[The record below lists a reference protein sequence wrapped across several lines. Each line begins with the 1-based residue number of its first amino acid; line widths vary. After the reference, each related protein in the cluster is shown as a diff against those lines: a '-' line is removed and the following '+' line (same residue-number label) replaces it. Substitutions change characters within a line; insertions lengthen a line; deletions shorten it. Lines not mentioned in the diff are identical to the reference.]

1 MSVKESIKTRGKSRS
16 PAVPEAPAA
25 ETKATPTSA
34 FASPPTVG
42 SDNAETLTKR
52 LHRLA
57 IDVHDGPMQNL
68 AVIGFS
74 LGDLR
79 RRVLHE
85 VPPEHQTGL
94 DEGLEKITDELGRVE
109 HDLRALIGALE
120 HNSVELVP
128 LRDAIESEI
137 VLFQRRSDATV
148 AFSFDDAAVAETD
161 SQRIALQFVTRAAL
175 ANVTKHAGATRV
187 AVRLTAAN
195 GVTAVEIEDNG
206 RGFRADLPPKR
217 GRMGLT
223 GMRRRVE
230 LLGGSFA
237 VASRIGGPTIIRA
250 SLHAWRPE
258 EG

>member
-1 MSVKESIKTRGKSRS
+1 M
-16 PAVPEAPAA
+16 
-25 ETKATPTSA
+25 PTSA
-34 FASPPTVG
+34 PPWRPAG
-42 SDNAETLTKR
+42 EGDNAETLTKR

-79 RRVLHE
+79 RRVRHM

-94 DEGLEKITDELGRVE
+94 EEGIEQITDELGRVE
-109 HDLRALIGALE
+109 HELRALIGALE
-120 HNSVELVP
+120 HNAVEAVP

-137 VLFQRRSDATV
+137 VLFQRRSEATV

-175 ANVTKHAGATRV
+175 ANVAKHAEATRV

-195 GVTAVEIEDNG
+195 GVTTVEIEDNG
-206 RGFRADLPPKR
+206 QGFRGDLPPKR

-237 VASRIGGPTIIRA
+237 VASRIGGPTIVRA
-250 SLHAWRPE
+250 SLHRWRPGE
-258 EG
+258 V